1 MKISHE
7 VPFCLLE
14 KSREFNDYDYCLPH
28 LLDQNEEYK
37 NFFYESKKMGRYI
50 VMDNSLHELGEAYD
64 TDRLL
69 YWVNE
74 LEPNEFIIPDV
85 WEDYESSVENAIK
98 WKDIELPDYT
108 TKVVVV
114 QGKTLGDAED
124 CFYDYVGL
132 GYEKIAFSYGA
143 AWYNDV
149 CPHPNKD
156 LGKAIGRFNFISSLY
171 QNEWIPHY
179 LRIHLLGTASPIEFG
194 MYSNMPN
201 IESID
206 TSNPIMAAIG
216 EIPYHNLGL
225 NSKPK
230 ANMNECQDI
239 DIKSINIDLVEYNV
253 EQFRKI
259 NNLNKIKV
267 DMSESKYVSLY
278 EYLGHAAGGELGQ
291 KVAYEAA
298 KAGIQPETREVSNSS
313 YTGIVYTY
321 PELFLESY
329 FNPPTYNPQ
338 KSEPQRPE
346 PKDDGLPF

>member
-28 LLDQNEEYK
+28 ILNLN
-37 NFFYESKKMGRYI
+37 N
-50 VMDNSLHELGEAYD
+50 H
-64 TDRLL
+64 
-69 YWVNE
+69 
-74 LEPNEFIIPDV
+74 EFIIPDV
-85 WEDYESSVENAIK
+85 WEDYESSVKNAIK

-114 QGKTLGDAED
+114 QGKTLEDAKS
-124 CFYDYVGL
+124 CFYDYLGL

-216 EIPYHNLGL
+216 EMPYHNLGL
-225 NSKPK
+225 TSKPK

-239 DIKSINIDLVEYNV
+239 DIESINIDLIEHNV
-253 EQFRKI
+253 EQFKKI
-259 NNLNKIKV
+259 NNL
-267 DMSESKYVSLY
+267 
-278 EYLGHAAGGELGQ
+278 
-291 KVAYEAA
+291 
-298 KAGIQPETREVSNSS
+298 
-313 YTGIVYTY
+313 
-321 PELFLESY
+321 
-329 FNPPTYNPQ
+329 
-338 KSEPQRPE
+338 
-346 PKDDGLPF
+346 